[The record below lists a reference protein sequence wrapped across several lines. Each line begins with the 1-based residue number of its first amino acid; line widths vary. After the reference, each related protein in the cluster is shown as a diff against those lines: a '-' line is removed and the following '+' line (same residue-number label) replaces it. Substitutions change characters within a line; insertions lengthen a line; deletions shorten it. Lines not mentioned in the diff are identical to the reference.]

1 MKIVI
6 IGMGVIGGGYA
17 MALNEAGYKEI
28 YGVDINIETLEKA
41 KSLGLIKEGYLEEAE
56 IISKADLVILSIYPN
71 SIKNFMIK
79 NKNNF
84 KSNSI
89 ITDVVGIK
97 QLYINDVIDILPED
111 VDFVFA
117 HPMAG
122 REKKGI
128 NYATSEVFKGANFI
142 ITTIDKNKEENL
154 VFIEKLAYD
163 MGFKSVKRI
172 CPKYHDEIIAFT
184 SQLPHVIAVALTN
197 SDVEER
203 ETGKFVGDSYKEMT
217 RIANMNESLWSQL
230 FLGNKENLLKA
241 IYNFQQELDK
251 IKVCIEEDK
260 KEELEEL
267 FMKSSRRRERL

>member
-71 SIKNFMIK
+71 SIKNFIIK